1 MPKTFRVQKAVR
13 KTPTTLFCK
22 AVFFYVLKG
31 IKIEITAKFLA
42 SERVRF
48 EDKKRIMSPEIRPK
62 SFGTL
67 ENRFSRME
75 IAG

>member
-1 MPKTFRVQKAVR
+1 MPKTFRVQKAVH
-13 KTPTTLFCK
+13 KTPTTSFCK
-22 AVFFYVLKG
+22 AVFVNVLKG
-31 IKIEITAKFLA
+31 IKIEITGKFLA
-42 SERVRF
+42 SGRVRF
-48 EDKKRIMSPEIRPK
+48 EDKKRIISPEMRPK